1 MMVAYK
7 YYRYQYL
14 ASLFLFLIGEYS
26 SKKCL
31 LISID
36 NRNLNP
42 RITEVKN
49 RFILLSCGRNN
60 VYPIFFVNDLGNIE
74 ISFVHL
80 TFLFIICFGYAIID
94 FRATMQQFR
103 R

>member
-1 MMVAYK
+1 MLRRLDFQLIVKYFNGFFFKMRMSKMMRIMVAFK
-7 YYRYQYL
+7 YRYQYL

-42 RITEVKN
+42 RITEVIKN
-49 RFILLSCGRNN
+49 SFILLW
-60 VYPIFFVNDLGNIE
+60 
-74 ISFVHL
+74 
-80 TFLFIICFGYAIID
+80 
-94 FRATMQQFR
+94 
-103 R
+103 